1 MWMQPPAAQIPRE
14 PSAASLE
21 QPLGDQLKTY
31 FDSLT
36 AGPVPDRLLRLT
48 EALEAAFERG
58 ELQCGGCASVR
69 K

>member
-1 MWMQPPAAQIPRE
+1 MWMQPPAAHIPRE
-14 PSAASLE
+14 SPAASLE
-21 QPLGDQLKTY
+21 QPLGDQLKSY

-58 ELQCGGCASVR
+58 ELQCGGLAPPR

>member
-1 MWMQPPAAQIPRE
+1 MWMQPPAAQIPRD
-14 PSAASLE
+14 PPAASLE
-21 QPLGDQLKTY
+21 QPLGDQLKSY

-36 AGPVPDRLLRLT
+36 SGPVPDRLMRLT

-58 ELQCGGCASVR
+58 ELQCGGRASPR

>member
-1 MWMQPPAAQIPRE
+1 MWMQPPAGLAPRE
-14 PSAASLE
+14 SPAASLE

-31 FDSLT
+31 FDSLV

-58 ELQCGGCASVR
+58 ELQCDGRTPRSR
-69 K
+69 

>member
-14 PSAASLE
+14 SSAASVE

-58 ELQCGGCASVR
+58 ELQCGGRA
-69 K
+69 KLGK

>member
-14 PSAASLE
+14 SPTASLE

-31 FDSLT
+31 FDDLT

-58 ELQCGGCASVR
+58 ELQCRGCASQR

>member
-1 MWMQPPAAQIPRE
+1 MWMQPPAAQITRDV
-14 PSAASLE
+14 SAIPLE
-21 QPLGDQLKTY
+21 EVLGDQLKTY

-58 ELQCGGCASVR
+58 ELKCGGRALLR

>member
-1 MWMQPPAAQIPRE
+1 MQPPAAQIPKE
-14 PSAASLE
+14 SSAFLE

-36 AGPVPDRLLRLT
+36 SGPVPDRLLRLT

-58 ELQCGGCASVR
+58 DLQCGGRPAPR

>member
-1 MWMQPPAAQIPRE
+1 MWMQPPAAQIPRDP
-14 PSAASLE
+14 PSASLE

-31 FDSLT
+31 FDGLT

-58 ELQCGGCASVR
+58 ELQCGDRASR
-69 K
+69 RT